1 MKGNEEFAYDLI
13 KMLQARF
20 PGWKMNV
27 KNENDRQ
34 RNPKF
39 AQGYPPP
46 LAYPPHQILPFQQY
60 F

>member
-1 MKGNEEFAYDLI
+1 
-13 KMLQARF
+13 MLQARF

-46 LAYPPHQILPFQQY
+46 LSYPPHQILPFQQY